1 MVRGGFGRLAVCFV
15 AVAFAVAGVV
25 PPADARGGH
34 GGGHGGAH
42 GGRGGG
48 GHGGGSGRDGF
59 RGVITHGG
67 GVQHFVFRHH
77 VFFLGFGADL
87 YYPFAYYYPFYY
99 YDDPYCAYNDPYCY
113 DDPYDYSPRYDP
125 YDDEP
130 SAPVVPDRS
139 EGIPPPQAPLQTG
152 STPPPQPLFC
162 WDVGSLRW
170 QPCPTQRGAPPSP
183 STASRSSGAPGLN

>member
-1 MVRGGFGRLAVCFV
+1 MERGGFGRLAVCFV

-34 GGGHGGAH
+34 GEGHGGAH

-77 VFFLGFGADL
+77 VFFLGLGADL
-87 YYPFAYYYPFYY
+87 YYPFPYYYDPYCS
-99 YDDPYCAYNDPYCY
+99 YDDPYCSYDPYY
-113 DDPYDYSPRYDP
+113 YYPRYDP
-125 YDDEP
+125 YDYEP
-130 SAPVVPDRS
+130 SAPVVPDS
-139 EGIPPPQAPLQTG
+139 SQGIPPPQAPLQTG
-152 STPPPQPLFC
+152 SSPTPQPLFC

-170 QPCPTQRGAPPSP
+170 QPCPTQRGAQPSP
-183 STASRSSGAPGLN
+183 SAASRSSGAPGLN